1 MHRHP
6 ELPDMKESSASKK
19 LGGILLDCDLF
30 SSFDRLEIETIAP
43 YFKLLEID
51 KDDAVFREGDP
62 GTFMC
67 IVNSGKVSIL
77 KTRFDG
83 TVVEIATL
91 HEGRPFG
98 EMAVLDGERRSA
110 TCVAATQCILLT
122 LSKDALD
129 SMILHAPAIAARV
142 VRVVAVSLSKRLRLA
157 DGQLVDRRSGN
168 SY

>member
-6 ELPDMKESSASKK
+6 ELPDMKESSAAKK
-19 LGGILLDCDLF
+19 LGNMLLDCDLF
-30 SSFDRLEIETIAP
+30 SSFDRLEIESIAP
-43 YFKLLEID
+43 HFNLLEIE
-51 KDDAVFREGDP
+51 KGDAVFREGDP

-67 IVNSGKVSIL
+67 IVISGKVSIL
-77 KTRFDG
+77 KNRYDG

-91 HEGRPFG
+91 HGGRPFG

-110 TCVAATQCILLT
+110 TCIAATQCTLLA

-129 SMILHAPAIAARV
+129 SMILHTPAIAARV

>member
-1 MHRHP
+1 MHR
-6 ELPDMKESSASKK
+6 LPDKKEAAAAKR
-19 LGGILLDCDLF
+19 LGSMLLDCDLF
-30 SSFDRLEIETIAP
+30 SSFDRLEIEAIVP
-43 YFKLLEID
+43 YFSLIEVEEGGV
-51 KDDAVFREGDP
+51 VFREGDP

-67 IVNSGKVSIL
+67 IVISGKVSIS
-77 KTRFDG
+77 KSRYDG
-83 TVVEIATL
+83 TAVEIATL

-110 TCVAATQCILLT
+110 TCIAATQCTLLA

-129 SMILHAPAIAARV
+129 SMILHTPAIAARV

-157 DGQLVDRRSGN
+157 EGQLVDRRSGN